1 MISRGQIA
9 NVQNIVPI
17 PHGDQIDL
25 SGEFGNAFHLVNDS
39 LESHFITGKAG
50 TGKSTLLRH
59 YANESQRRIALL
71 APTGIAA
78 VNIQGQTIHS
88 FFRFPPE
95 PITSEH
101 IHESRFKELYR
112 ALDTI
117 VIDEVS
123 MVRADLMDGIDQV
136 LRLNRGRPGD
146 PFGGVQMLFF
156 GDVFQLQPVVAS
168 DEEAKYFSSYYRSPY
183 FFDAK
188 VFDEARFK
196 IIDLQKVFRQK
207 DLGFIGLLDA
217 IRMNR
222 AGDTQLRAI
231 NSRHRPNLS
240 DDDSQSRI
248 TLASTNDMVAQVNN
262 HHLSR
267 LTSQQFSYLGRIEGK
282 FPRKSL
288 PTEMELRLKSGA
300 QVMFVRNDMAH
311 RWVNGT
317 IGKIV
322 ELAEDHIAV
331 QVEEGGGVF
340 TFDVPVATWE
350 VRKHPLD
357 NANHSIRTEV
367 VGSFT
372 QYPLKLAW
380 AVTIHKSQGLTFD
393 DVVVDLGAGA
403 FAHGQTYVALSRCTS
418 FEGLILKT
426 KVRRK
431 DIIVDYAVS
440 DFYRSRIR
448 GATFQVTSRWK

>member
-1 MISRGQIA
+1 MQK
-9 NVQNIVPI
+9 IVPL
-17 PHGDQIDL
+17 PQGEDIDL
-25 SGEFGNAFHLVNDS
+25 TGQFGKSFHVINDS
-39 LESHFITGKAG
+39 LENYFITGKAG

-59 YANESQRRIALL
+59 YANETERRVALL
-71 APTGIAA
+71 AFTGIAA

-95 PITSEH
+95 PITREH

-123 MVRADLMDGIDQV
+123 MVRADLMDGIDQM
-136 LRLNRGRPGD
+136 LRLNRGRPAE

-156 GDVFQLQPVVAS
+156 GDVFQLEPVVGS
-168 DEEAKYFSSYYRSPY
+168 EEEAKYFSSYYRSPH

-188 VFDEARFK
+188 VFEEAQFE
-196 IIDLQKVFRQK
+196 IIDLQKVYRQK

-231 NSRHRPNLS
+231 NSRFRPELANNETCFH
-240 DDDSQSRI
+240 I
-248 TLASTNDMVAQVNN
+248 TLATTNDIAAAVNARR
-262 HHLSR
+262 LAR
-267 LTSQQFSYLGRIEGK
+267 LTTPLYTYVGRLEGK
-282 FPRKSL
+282 FPKKSL
-288 PTEMELRLKSGA
+288 PTDMELRLRSGA
-300 QVMFVRNDMAH
+300 QVMFVKNDMAH

-317 IGKIV
+317 IGKVV
-322 ELAEDHIAV
+322 ELDQDHTSV
-331 QVEEGGGVF
+331 EVEEGGG
-340 TFDVPVATWE
+340 TLTYDVPPATWE
-350 VRKHPLD
+350 VRKHTLD
-357 NANHSIRTEV
+357 YASHSIRTDV

-393 DVVVDLGAGA
+393 DVVVDLGGGA

-440 DFYRSRIR
+440 EFYRSRIR
-448 GATFQVTSRWK
+448 EAT

>member
-1 MISRGQIA
+1 MGLA
-9 NVQNIVPI
+9 VQRR
-17 PHGDQIDL
+17 
-25 SGEFGNAFHLVNDS
+25 S
-39 LESHFITGKAG
+39 AG

-59 YANESQRRIALL
+59 YANESQKRIALL

-95 PITSEH
+95 PITSQH

-112 ALDTI
+112 ALETI

-123 MVRADLMDGIDQV
+123 MVRADLMDGIDQM
-136 LRLNRGRPGD
+136 LRFNRGRPAD

-168 DEEAKYFSSYYRSPY
+168 DEEAKYFSSYYPSPY

-188 VFDEARFK
+188 VFEDDEFE

-207 DLGFIGLLDA
+207 DIGFIGLLDS

-222 AGDTQLRAI
+222 AGNTELLAI
-231 NSRHRPNLS
+231 NSRHRPSLS
-240 DDDSQSRI
+240 DDESESMI
-248 TLASTNDMVAQVNN
+248 TLASTNVIVAEVNERQ
-262 HHLSR
+262 LAR
-267 LTSQQFSYLGRIEGK
+267 LTTPQFTYQGKIEGK
-282 FPRKSL
+282 FLRRSL
-288 PTEMELRLKSGA
+288 PTEMNLSLKSGA
-300 QVMFVRNDMAH
+300 QVMFVKNDTAR

-317 IGKIV
+317 IGKII
-322 ELAEDHIAV
+322 ELAQDHVAV
-331 QVEEGGGVF
+331 EVEEGGGNF
-340 TFDVPVATWE
+340 TYDVPIATWE
-350 VRKHPLD
+350 VRKHNLD
-357 NANHSIRTEV
+357 YASHSITTDI
-367 VGSFT
+367 VGSFS

-380 AVTIHKSQGLTFD
+380 AVTVHQSQGLTFD
-393 DVVVDLGAGA
+393 DLVVDLGSGA

-426 KVRRK
+426 KVRQK

-448 GATFQVTSRWK
+448 GAT

>member
-1 MISRGQIA
+1 M
-9 NVQNIVPI
+9 QNIVPI
-17 PHGDQIDL
+17 PRGDEIDL
-25 SGEFGNAFHLVNDS
+25 SGEFGRALHLINDS
-39 LESHFITGKAG
+39 PESYFITGKAG
-50 TGKSTLLRH
+50 TGKSTLLSH
-59 YANESQRRIALL
+59 YASESQSRMALL

-123 MVRADLMDGIDQV
+123 MVRSDMMDGIDQM
-136 LRLNRGRPGD
+136 LRLNRGRPAE

-168 DEEAKYFSSYYRSPY
+168 DEEAKYFSSYYQSPF

-188 VFDEARFK
+188 VFDEAQFG
-196 IIDLQKVFRQK
+196 IIDLQKVYRQK

-231 NSRHRPNLS
+231 NSRFRPNLP
-240 DDDSQSRI
+240 DDDTQFRI
-248 TLASTNDMVAQVNN
+248 TLASTNAIVAEVNN
-262 HHLSR
+262 RRLSHL
-267 LTSQQFSYLGRIEGK
+267 TTQKFTYLGRIEGK
-282 FPRKSL
+282 FPRNSL

-300 QVMFVRNDMAH
+300 QVMFVKNDMAR

-317 IGKIV
+317 IGKV
-322 ELAEDHIAV
+322 VALAQDHIAV
-331 QVEEGGGVF
+331 QVEEGGATF
-340 TFDVPVATWE
+340 TYDVPLATWE
-350 VRKHPLD
+350 VRKHTLEH
-357 NANHSIRTEV
+357 ASHSIRTEV

-393 DVVVDLGAGA
+393 DAVVDLGAGA

-418 FEGLILKT
+418 FEGLVLKT

-440 DFYRSRIR
+440 DFYRSRIQ
-448 GATFQVTSRWK
+448 GAT